1 MNNTQQLNT
10 TQKTQLIRSTVSVVT
25 VISYILYSAIRRLE
39 GDTKLFFIPLVISI
53 ASIAIIIETGIG
65 VYKMHKTMPKKE
77 LRWMVL
83 QTIINIGLALLCGS
97 YIAGM

>member
-1 MNNTQQLNT
+1 MNTPHIHT

-25 VISYILYSAIRRLE
+25 VVSYILYSAIRRLNA
-39 GDTKLFFIPLVISI
+39 DIQLFFIPLVLSI

-83 QTIINIGLALLCGS
+83 QTIVNIGLALLCGS